1 MEITS
6 VYKVNNVATFDKAFP
21 AQVAARKEEELAENY
36 FRDMVLLS
44 MLTMPAGFA
53 IPYF

>member
-21 AQVAARKEEELAENY
+21 AQVAPRKEAE
-36 FRDMVLLS
+36 
-44 MLTMPAGFA
+44 
-53 IPYF
+53 